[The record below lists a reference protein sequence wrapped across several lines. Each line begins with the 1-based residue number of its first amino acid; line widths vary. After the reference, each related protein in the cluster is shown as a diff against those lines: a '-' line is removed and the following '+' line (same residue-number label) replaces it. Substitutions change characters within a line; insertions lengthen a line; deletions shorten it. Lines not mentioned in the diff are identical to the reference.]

1 MFVRLV
7 VSGHLVFI
15 VMVLNRKDK
24 FEVVG
29 NMEGIFLRTITDSI
43 NIKENLFK
51 MQNANNILNNVIK

>member
-1 MFVRLV
+1 
-7 VSGHLVFI
+7 
-15 VMVLNRKDK
+15 MVLDRKDK

-29 NMEGIFLRTITDSI
+29 EMEGIFLRTITDSI